1 MPSERQSFALNS
13 LGSCSLLAFHVHA
26 SRLDFIVGGGPGA
39 VDLGEN
45 VLVGD
50 PALFHVGVEGADE
63 RADRVA
69 RTIEVGTG
77 VEVDDTKVG
86 PAIEGSI
93 GGVYYTITLEEI
105 N

>member
-1 MPSERQSFALNS
+1 
-13 LGSCSLLAFHVHA
+13 
-26 SRLDFIVGGGPGA
+26 LDVLVGGGPGA

-50 PALFHVGVEGADE
+50 PAPFHVGVEGADE
-63 RADRVA
+63 SADCVE
-69 RTIEVGTG
+69 RTIEVGKG
-77 VEVDDTKVG
+77 VEVDDTKVS
-86 PAIEGSI
+86 PAIEETI